1 MHRMNRKVGESNM
14 VRTRQ
19 RHWIRRA
26 AEREKAAVEAATN
39 ETQEEDAAA
48 DAIEK
53 DNVEKQEDAIE
64 QSKVTERVN
73 DEFGPN
79 NEYELWVWYGN

>member
-1 MHRMNRKVGESNM
+1 M
-14 VRTRQ
+14 
-19 RHWIRRA
+19 RRA

-79 NEYELWVWYGN
+79 NEYEL